1 MKVNYTN
8 QIRVINK
15 EKGLLMDIRYDN
27 TKMLTHAVKTHQLKI
42 YKEII
47 NMDGTKEFT
56 ELPPFFAEQNDLK
69 NKAIELI
76 YKDRRQNKNK

>member
-8 QIRVINK
+8 QIRIVNK

-27 TKMLTHAVKTHQLKI
+27 TKMLTHAIKTHQLKI

-47 NMDGTKEFT
+47 NMDGTREFT
-56 ELPPFFAEQNDLK
+56 ELPPFFAEENNLK

>member
-8 QIRVINK
+8 QIRIVNK

-27 TKMLTHAVKTHQLKI
+27 TKMLTHAIKTHQLKI

-47 NMDGTKEFT
+47 NMDGTWEFS
-56 ELPPFFAEQNDLK
+56 ELPPYFAEQNDLK

>member
-8 QIRVINK
+8 QIRVVSK

-27 TKMLTHAVKTHQLKI
+27 TKMLTHAIKTHQLKI

-47 NMDGTKEFT
+47 NMDGTREFT
-56 ELPPFFAEQNDLK
+56 ELPPFFAEENNLK
-69 NKAIELI
+69 KKAIELI
-76 YKDRRQNKNK
+76 YKARRQNKNK